1 MLATNPSSSKS
12 ADTSTEKEAAMEFP
26 EDVTFPIV
34 AKVMVN
40 FYKRAE
46 TIDNEIVYKP
56 VVKKLKYE
64 IMMNKEDF
72 ASKKAFEGAVVRETD
87 ATKLAKEECIGNPR
101 FEVAIQRKENQEQVS
116 ISKMELVVRRL
127 DKLIQNQDRIV
138 LDIREQVVSF
148 KPGSAQIKLLVNNVE
163 TSQKKARISAKDVTT
178 LQQTLNEQFAGSVYN
193 ATEDTIKCS
202 SCKVAIKTRPPPGK
216 TASIISYFKGIS

>member
-87 ATKLAKEECIGNPR
+87 ATKLAAAFG
-101 FEVAIQRKENQEQVS
+101 
-116 ISKMELVVRRL
+116 
-127 DKLIQNQDRIV
+127 
-138 LDIREQVVSF
+138 
-148 KPGSAQIKLLVNNVE
+148 QIWVP
-163 TSQKKARISAKDVTT
+163 KKSGDYNI
-178 LQQTLNEQFAGSVYN
+178 FAVDWGFRN
-193 ATEDTIKCS
+193 
-202 SCKVAIKTRPPPGK
+202 
-216 TASIISYFKGIS
+216 FL